1 MKDKTVIFLIIV
13 GTLLFMGFQ
22 QYMILNRNPIIDDEL
37 LLKKLDNLETKI
49 DSLSIKKD
57 SIQTIIVEIEK
68 TIDKNHKNYEKVV
81 NTILNN
87 DDSTNY
93 VWAKQYIEQYRLK
106 HSK

>member
-1 MKDKTVIFLIIV
+1 MRDKTVIISIVIGALIFL
-13 GTLLFMGFQ
+13 GFQ
-22 QYMILNRNPIIDDEL
+22 QYMVRHNSVFTDEIIIE
-37 LLKKLDNLETKI
+37 KIDNLETKI
-49 DSLSIKKD
+49 DSLSNKKD

-93 VWAKQYIEQYRLK
+93 AWAKRYIEEYRLK

>member
-1 MKDKTVIFLIIV
+1 MRDKTVIISIVIGALIFL
-13 GTLLFMGFQ
+13 GFQ
-22 QYMILNRNPIIDDEL
+22 QYMVRHNSVFADEIIIE
-37 LLKKLDNLETKI
+37 KIDNLETKI
-49 DSLSIKKD
+49 DSLSNKKD

-93 VWAKQYIEQYRLK
+93 VWAKRYIEEYRLK

>member
-1 MKDKTVIFLIIV
+1 MKDRNIFLLIFGGLI
-13 GTLLFMGFQ
+13 LFIAFQ
-22 QYMILNRNPIIDDEL
+22 QYLIYHSPPSKDEILIQQIN
-37 LLKKLDNLETKI
+37 KLESKI
-49 DSLSIKKD
+49 DSLSNKKD
-57 SIQTIIVEIEK
+57 SIQTIVVQIEK

-81 NTILNN
+81 NTILTN